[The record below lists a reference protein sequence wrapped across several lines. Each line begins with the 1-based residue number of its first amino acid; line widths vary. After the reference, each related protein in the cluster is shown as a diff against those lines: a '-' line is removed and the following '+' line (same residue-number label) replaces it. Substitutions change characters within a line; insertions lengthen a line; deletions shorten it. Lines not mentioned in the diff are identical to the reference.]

1 MKTPIYP
8 VWICN
13 PCGTTHGNREAGV
26 ATWHI
31 GTCYVCGMKDVN
43 VTEPRDFGHLKSS
56 WLVAHD
62 LFLKAKKLDNLDK
75 VTQHKTSTKGDR
87 EKTLKLISLTH
98 AYLKG
103 EFEKAQ
109 GEVDKLTYD
118 DPEYHTAQRM
128 RSYIKGQFV
137 LIEHLRNV
145 LA

>member
-1 MKTPIYP
+1 MKTPTYP
-8 VWICN
+8 IWICN

-31 GTCYVCGMKDVN
+31 GTCCVCGMKDVS

-56 WLVAHD
+56 WLIAYDVM
-62 LFLKAKKLDNLDK
+62 LKARTLER
-75 VTQHKTSTKGDR
+75 VTKRKTSTKGDK
-87 EKTLKLISLTH
+87 EKTMRVISVTH
-98 AYLKG
+98 GYLKK
-103 EFEKAQ
+103 EFERAQ
-109 GEVDKLTYD
+109 SEADSLTYD

-137 LIEHLRNV
+137 LIEHLKNI

>member
-8 VWICN
+8 IWICL
-13 PCGTTHGNREAGV
+13 PCGNTHGNHKADV
-26 ATWHI
+26 YTQHI
-31 GTCYVCGMKDVN
+31 GTCYVCGMKDVS

-56 WLVAHD
+56 WLVAYD
-62 LFLKAKKLDNLDK
+62 TALAARKLDK
-75 VTQHKTSTKGDR
+75 VTKRKTSTKGDR
-87 EKTLKLISLTH
+87 EKTLKVISITY

-118 DPEYHTAQRM
+118 DPEYNTAQRM

>member
-8 VWICN
+8 IWICN
-13 PCGTTHGNREAGV
+13 PCGTTHGHREAGV

-31 GTCYVCGMKDVN
+31 GACNVCGMKDVS

-56 WLVAHD
+56 WLVAYD
-62 LFLKAKKLDNLDK
+62 VALKARQLEK
-75 VTQHKTSTKGDR
+75 VTKRKTSTKGDR
-87 EKTLKLISLTH
+87 EKTLKVITITH
-98 AYLKG
+98 GYLKK
-103 EFEKAQ
+103 EFERAQ
-109 GEVDKLTYD
+109 MEADKLTFD
-118 DPEYHTAQRM
+118 DPEYNTAQRM